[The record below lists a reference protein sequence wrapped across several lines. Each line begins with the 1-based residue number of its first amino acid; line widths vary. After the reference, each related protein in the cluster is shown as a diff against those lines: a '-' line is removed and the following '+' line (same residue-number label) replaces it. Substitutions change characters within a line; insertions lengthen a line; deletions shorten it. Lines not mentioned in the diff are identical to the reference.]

1 MKVLRSPEYSLM
13 KVSRSLEYSLMKVA
27 EYQKN
32 T

>member
-1 MKVLRSPEYSLM
+1 MKVSRSPEYSLM

>member
-1 MKVLRSPEYSLM
+1 MKMSRSPEYSLM

-32 T
+32 A